1 MNFLDQSSSSIRDN
15 KSKEC
20 LYLISYN
27 PIIDNGITQKVLG
40 LITRDLGEELNRE
53 NISCED
59 ILIILKTLSNLTCSP
74 CAINFL
80 SDHPQLIDFLMTLK
94 SFENQEINLI
104 LEGIDNNLI
113 GNKSLLEILITNN
126 PTYLKN
132 IIAESVHKRNVP
144 LLINLFDNSV
154 RKLLDASI
162 VNQTNLHF
170 ISEKFCDIEMIN
182 KQIKEVLDCEM
193 IDNMSDEDDDVRMN

>member
-1 MNFLDQSSSSIRDN
+1 M
-15 KSKEC
+15 
-20 LYLISYN
+20 YLISSN
-27 PIIDNGITQKVLG
+27 PNIENITTSKVLG
-40 LITRDLGEELNRE
+40 LITRDLDEELGRE
-53 NISCED
+53 NINCED
-59 ILIILKTLSNLTCSP
+59 VVIILKTLSNLTDCP
-74 CAINFL
+74 YAINIL
-80 SDHPQLIDFLMTLK
+80 SDHPQLIEFLTTLK
-94 SFENQEINLI
+94 SYENEEIISI

-113 GNKSLLEILITNN
+113 GNKSLLELLISNN

-144 LLINLFDNSV
+144 LLINLFNNSV